1 MYIVVYIGT
10 VVVGISCSWLGRE
23 RERESES
30 KLQVEKGLGG
40 GNEKKERSEKV
51 WKKTKTQ
58 NY

>member
-23 RERESES
+23 RERERVKVASR
-30 KLQVEKGLGG
+30 KRVRRG

-51 WKKTKTQ
+51 
-58 NY
+58 